1 MLKFS
6 SDGESP
12 APIKIWVESKQK
24 LTLKNKMTQQFNKPL
39 EIWINEDLLFPSIR
53 PAPLL
58 MHLSPPDTNP
68 QLLFWNLLRDKLPDL
83 VKIHRFTDLA
93 DAGQIVV
100 TPHFISGYYGLKKEG
115 EYYKFKRQVLESRRT
130 LVSFSNCMEFNSS
143 PGEILFAS
151 AIYRDKKEK
160 SIPTPQW
167 LFDLGDKVKMSKP
180 SIPTVG
186 FVGNV
191 DYPSRLNSLILS
203 YIKFPDSMVDW
214 MAGSRF
220 VNRNLSMGRRRLIA
234 RLFRKK
240 VIDEVK
246 KAKNLQT
253 SLIERKIDFF
263 ILPKEEKDRQRA
275 EYIENIENNAYILA
289 MRGDSN
295 SCYTLF
301 EVMSAGRIPVFIDT
315 NKSLPELRGMKWED
329 FCVIVPSSE
338 VHRIGDYI
346 QAFHDKLSDD
356 DFAEVCRKSR
366 AAFEQLL
373 PHNFV
378 LIMLEII
385 AKSSN

>member
-1 MLKFS
+1 M
-6 SDGESP
+6 SD
-12 APIKIWVESKQK
+12 Q
-24 LTLKNKMTQQFNKPL
+24 LNKPL
-39 EIWINEDLLFPSIR
+39 EIWINEDLLFPDIR

-93 DAGQIVV
+93 DAGKIVV
-100 TPHFISGYYGLKKEG
+100 TPHFISSYYGLKKEG
-115 EYYKFKRQVLESRRT
+115 EFYKFKRQVLGSRRT
-130 LVSFSNCMEFNSS
+130 LVTFSNCMEFNPSQ
-143 PGEILFAS
+143 GEIFFAS
-151 AIYRDKKEK
+151 ATYNDKKEK

-167 LFDLGDKVKMSKP
+167 LFDLGEKVKMSKP

-186 FVGNV
+186 FVGNIE
-191 DYPSRLNSLILS
+191 YPSRLNSLILS
-203 YIKFPDSMVDW
+203 YIKFSDSMVNW
-214 MAGSRF
+214 MAESLF
-220 VNRNLSMGRRRLIA
+220 VNRSLNLGRRRLIA
-234 RLFRKK
+234 RLVRKK
-240 VIDEVK
+240 IINEVR

-253 SLIERKIDFF
+253 SLIERKGDFF
-263 ILPKEEKDRQRA
+263 ALPLEVKNRQRA

-295 SCYTLF
+295 SCYSLF

-329 FCVIVPSSE
+329 FCVIVPFSE

-385 AKSSN
+385 AKSTN

>member
-1 MLKFS
+1 M
-6 SDGESP
+6 SDQH
-12 APIKIWVESKQK
+12 K
-24 LTLKNKMTQQFNKPL
+24 KPL
-39 EIWINEDLLFPSIR
+39 EIWINEDLLFPSLR

-58 MHLSPPDTNP
+58 MHLSPPDTR
-68 QLLFWNLLRDKLPDL
+68 QELLFWNLLRDKLPDL
-83 VKIHRFTDLA
+83 VKIHRFTNLA
-93 DAGQIVV
+93 DAGKIVV
-100 TPHFISGYYGLKKEG
+100 TPHFISSYYSLKKED
-115 EYYKFKRQVLESRRT
+115 EFYKFKRQVLGSRRT
-130 LVSFSNCMEFNSS
+130 LVTFSNCMEFNPS
-143 PGEILFAS
+143 PGEIFFAS
-151 AIYRDKKEK
+151 ATYNDKKEK

-167 LFDLGDKVKMSKP
+167 LYDLGEKVNMPKP

-191 DYPSRLNSLILS
+191 GYPSRLNSLILS
-203 YIKFPDSMVDW
+203 YIKFSDSMVNW
-214 MAGSRF
+214 MAGSLF
-220 VNRNLSMGRRRLIA
+220 VNRNLNLGLRRLIA
-234 RLFRKK
+234 RLVRKK
-240 VIDEVK
+240 IISEVR

-253 SLIERKIDFF
+253 SLIGRKVDFF
-263 ILPKEEKDRQRA
+263 CLPLEERNRQRA

-295 SCYTLF
+295 SCYSLF

-315 NKSLPELRGMKWED
+315 NKSLPDLRGMKWED
-329 FCVIVPSSE
+329 FCVIVPFSE

-385 AKSSN
+385 AKSTN

>member
-1 MLKFS
+1 M
-6 SDGESP
+6 SD
-12 APIKIWVESKQK
+12 Q
-24 LTLKNKMTQQFNKPL
+24 LNKPL
-39 EIWINEDLLFPSIR
+39 EIWINEDLLFPDIR

-68 QLLFWNLLRDKLPDL
+68 QLQFWNLLRDKLPDL

-93 DAGQIVV
+93 DAGKIVV
-100 TPHFISGYYGLKKEG
+100 TPHFISSYYGLKKED
-115 EYYKFKRQVLESRRT
+115 EFYKFKRQVLGSKRT
-130 LVSFSNCMEFNSS
+130 LVTFSNCMEFNPSQ
-143 PGEILFAS
+143 GEIFFAS
-151 AIYRDKKEK
+151 ATYNDKKEK

-167 LFDLGDKVKMSKP
+167 LFDLGEKVKMSKP

-186 FVGNV
+186 FVGNIE
-191 DYPSRLNSLILS
+191 YPSRLNSLILS
-203 YIKFPDSMVDW
+203 YIKFSDSMVNW
-214 MAGSRF
+214 MAESLF
-220 VNRNLSMGRRRLIA
+220 VNRSLNLGRRRLIA
-234 RLFRKK
+234 RLVRKK
-240 VIDEVK
+240 IINEVQ

-253 SLIERKIDFF
+253 SLIERKGDFF
-263 ILPKEEKDRQRA
+263 ALPLEVKNRQRA

-295 SCYTLF
+295 SCYSLF

-329 FCVIVPSSE
+329 FCVIVPFSE

-385 AKSSN
+385 AKSTN

>member
-1 MLKFS
+1 M
-6 SDGESP
+6 SD
-12 APIKIWVESKQK
+12 Q
-24 LTLKNKMTQQFNKPL
+24 LNKPL
-39 EIWINEDLLFPSIR
+39 EIWINEDLLFPNIR

-68 QLLFWNLLRDKLPDL
+68 ELLFWNLLRDKLPDL

-100 TPHFISGYYGLKKEG
+100 TPHFISSYYGLKKEG
-115 EYYKFKRQVLESRRT
+115 EFYKFKRQVLGSRRT
-130 LVSFSNCMEFNSS
+130 LVTFSNAMEFNPSQ
-143 PGEILFAS
+143 GEIFFAS
-151 AIYRDKKEK
+151 ATYKDKKEK

-167 LFDLGDKVKMSKP
+167 LFDLGEKVKMSKP

-186 FVGNV
+186 FVGNIE
-191 DYPSRLNSLILS
+191 YPSRINSLILR
-203 YIKFPDSMVDW
+203 YIKFSDSMVNW
-214 MAGSRF
+214 MAESLF
-220 VNRNLSMGRRRLIA
+220 VNRNLNLGRRRLIA
-234 RLFRKK
+234 RLVRKK
-240 VIDEVK
+240 IIDEVR

-253 SLIERKIDFF
+253 SLIERKGDFF
-263 ILPKEEKDRQRA
+263 GLPVEVKNRQRA

-295 SCYTLF
+295 TCYSLF

-329 FCVIVPSSE
+329 FCVIVPFSE

-346 QAFHDKLSDD
+346 QAFHDQLSDD

-385 AKSSN
+385 AKSTN

>member
-1 MLKFS
+1 MIDQL
-6 SDGESP
+6 
-12 APIKIWVESKQK
+12 
-24 LTLKNKMTQQFNKPL
+24 NKPL
-39 EIWINEDLLFPSIR
+39 EIWINEDLLFPDIR

-68 QLLFWNLLRDKLPDL
+68 QLLFWNLLRDKLPQL

-93 DAGQIVV
+93 DAGKIVV
-100 TPHFISGYYGLKKEG
+100 TPHFISSYYGLKKEAQLH
-115 EYYKFKRQVLESRRT
+115 KFRRQVLGSKRT
-130 LVSFSNCMEFNSS
+130 LVTFANCLECQPY

-151 AIYRDKKEK
+151 ATYRDKKEK
-160 SIPTPQW
+160 SIPTLPW
-167 LFDLGDKVKMSKP
+167 IFDLGEKVSMPKP

-191 DYPSRLNSLILS
+191 DYPSRLNSLILR
-203 YIKFPDSMVDW
+203 YIKFSDSMVNW
-214 MAGSRF
+214 MACNLF
-220 VNRNLSMGRRRLIA
+220 VNRNLNLRMRRLIA
-234 RLFRKK
+234 RLVRKK
-240 VIDEVK
+240 IMDEVR

-253 SLIERKIDFF
+253 SLIERKGDFF
-263 ILPKEEKDRQRA
+263 ILPLEERNRQRA
-275 EYIENIENNAYILA
+275 EYIENIEKNAYILA
-289 MRGDSN
+289 MRGDDN
-295 SCYTLF
+295 GCYHLG

-329 FCVIVPSSE
+329 FCVIVPFSE

-378 LIMLEII
+378 LIMLEIM

>member
-1 MLKFS
+1 M
-6 SDGESP
+6 SD
-12 APIKIWVESKQK
+12 Q
-24 LTLKNKMTQQFNKPL
+24 LNKPL
-39 EIWINEDLLFPSIR
+39 EIWINEDLLFPDIR

-58 MHLSPPDTNP
+58 MHLSPPDTRP
-68 QLLFWNLLRDKLPDL
+68 ELLFWNLLRDKLPDL
-83 VKIHRFTDLA
+83 VKIHRFTNLA

-100 TPHFISGYYGLKKEG
+100 TPHFISSYYTLKKER

-130 LVSFSNCMEFNSS
+130 LVTFSNCMEFKPSQ
-143 PGEILFAS
+143 GEIFFAS
-151 AIYRDKKEK
+151 ATYNDKKEK

-167 LFDLGDKVKMSKP
+167 LYDLGDQVKISKP

-191 DYPSRLNSLILS
+191 EYPSRLNSLILN
-203 YIKFPDSMVDW
+203 YIKFSDSMVNW
-214 MAGSRF
+214 MAGSLF
-220 VNRNLSMGRRRLIA
+220 VNRNLNLGLRRLIA
-234 RLFRKK
+234 RLLRKK
-240 VIDEVK
+240 IINEVR

-253 SLIERKIDFF
+253 SLIERKGDFF
-263 ILPKEEKDRQRA
+263 ILPAEVIKRQRA

-295 SCYTLF
+295 SCYSLF

-329 FCVIVPSSE
+329 FCVIVPFSE

-366 AAFEQLL
+366 AAFDQLL

-378 LIMLEII
+378 LRILEII
-385 AKSSN
+385 AKSTN

>member
-1 MLKFS
+1 M
-6 SDGESP
+6 SD
-12 APIKIWVESKQK
+12 Q
-24 LTLKNKMTQQFNKPL
+24 LNKPL
-39 EIWINEDLLFPSIR
+39 EIWINEDLLFPDIR

-68 QLLFWNLLRDKLPDL
+68 QLQFWNLLRDKLPNL

-100 TPHFISGYYGLKKEG
+100 TPHFISTYYDLKKEAQLH
-115 EYYKFKRQVLESRRT
+115 KFRRQVLGSKRT
-130 LVSFSNCMEFNSS
+130 LVTFANCLECQPY

-151 AIYRDKKEK
+151 ATYRDKKEK
-160 SIPTPQW
+160 SIPTPPW
-167 LFDLGDKVKMSKP
+167 IFDLGEKVNMLKP

-191 DYPSRLNSLILS
+191 EYPSRLNSLILR
-203 YIKFPDSMVDW
+203 YIKFSDSMVNW
-214 MAGSRF
+214 MACNLF
-220 VNRNLSMGRRRLIA
+220 VNRNLNLALRRLIA
-234 RLFRKK
+234 RLVRKK
-240 VIDEVK
+240 IINEVR

-253 SLIERKIDFF
+253 SLIERKGDFF
-263 ILPKEEKDRQRA
+263 CLPLEEKNRQRA

-289 MRGDSN
+289 MRGDDN
-295 SCYTLF
+295 GCYHLG

-329 FCVIVPSSE
+329 FCVIVPFSE

-346 QAFHDKLSDD
+346 QAFHDQLSDD

-385 AKSSN
+385 AKSTN